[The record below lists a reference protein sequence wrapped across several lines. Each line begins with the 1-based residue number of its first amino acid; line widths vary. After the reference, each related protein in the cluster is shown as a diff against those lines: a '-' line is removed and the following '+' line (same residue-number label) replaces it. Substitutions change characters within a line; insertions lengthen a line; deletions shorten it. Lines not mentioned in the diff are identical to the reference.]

1 MEREELQSAVFDF
14 VYLEDPSPD
23 RTGVH
28 VIPYGD
34 VFIALETR
42 HSHAPRYLGW
52 FCVTERPGHLNGW
65 AYLGQ
70 FGQCHLYQNEAD
82 FREPSNDAGGVV
94 QVEEVSDS
102 ADVEQPELR
111 DRNAGPAPLRLAKF
125 D

>member
-1 MEREELQSAVFDF
+1 MEREELHSAVFDF
-14 VYLEDPSPD
+14 VYLEDPSHD
-23 RTGVH
+23 RNGVH

-34 VFIALETR
+34 VFVALETR
-42 HSHAPRYLGW
+42 HSHSPRYLGW
-52 FCVTERPGHLNGW
+52 FCVTEQYTLLNGW
-65 AYLGQ
+65 VYLGQ
-70 FGQCHLYQNEAD
+70 FGRCYLYQNEAD
-82 FREPSNDAGGVV
+82 FRESDDDTGGVV